1 MFVSGKINRLLNSKG
16 DMTKPPIKVL
26 FIDDCPEDR
35 EVYKRLLLKIPD
47 HEFIVAECPS
57 AEEGL
62 KLIGLD
68 SPQILLLD
76 YMLPDQNGLSFLK
89 TLKEIKF
96 AGVVIMLTGEGD
108 ERVAVNALKEGAHD
122 YLVKGEDLKTIFG
135 RTILSALRVNDLDQQ
150 QMHVQDMLKDYTKKL
165 EESNKSLK
173 IEVEKRN
180 KVEKSI
186 LSTMDFLRLIMDNIS
201 DGVIVLDK
209 EDKVVAS
216 NPAVQKI
223 FGFNFS
229 ELEDKPIQNLIP
241 EINEFEPFLAT
252 KNPQQP
258 IEPKLHEVPC
268 EQEGVRKDGTKL
280 PIHMEVNEMTSSDN
294 EVLILTIRD
303 ITEQKDNEHEL
314 MRAKNKA
321 EKTNQAKSEFITR
334 MSHELRTP
342 MNAILGFSQLLE
354 EDTDEAL
361 TEVQTARVNLIHQAG
376 IHLLNMINDVLDL
389 AKIEAGKIDIL
400 MESFDLNAL
409 LRTSMAMI
417 QPLAEEKN
425 ITIINKAIDDKPVA
439 VKADKVRL
447 KQVLLNLLSN
457 AIKYNNEG
465 GSVTLELE
473 RDPDMNIWIHV
484 IDTGHGIPEEKH
496 LQAFEAFNRLD
507 AVDSDVEGSGIGLA
521 LSQLLMDLMKGDIA
535 LESSPGKGSRF
546 SLKVLH
552 AEVLESEKAKQ
563 EPPPAET
570 HHKNTYTLLYVED
583 NLANLNLVKQIVNK
597 KKNIHLL
604 SATRAKEGIDLARTA
619 KPDLILMDI
628 NMPEMNG
635 IQAFK
640 ELQKMQE
647 TRDIPVIAISANAM
661 ESDIDQALETGFTA
675 YLTKPLNIS
684 NFLEV
689 IEKHLIAK
697 VSEATT

>member
-1 MFVSGKINRLLNSKG
+1 
-16 DMTKPPIKVL
+16 MTKPPIKVL

-35 EVYKRLLLKIPD
+35 EVYKRLLRKIPD
-47 HEFIVAECPS
+47 HEFMVAECES

-68 SPQILLLD
+68 SPSILLLD
-76 YMLPDQNGLSFLK
+76 YMLPDLNGLDFLK

-96 AGVVIMLTGEGD
+96 NGVVIMLTGEGD

-122 YLVKGEDLKTIFG
+122 YLVKSEDLKTLFG
-135 RTILSALRVNDLDQQ
+135 RTILSALRVNDMDQQ
-150 QMHVQDMLKDYTKKL
+150 QVYVQSMLQEYTKKL

-173 IEVEKRN
+173 IEVNKRN

-216 NPAVQKI
+216 NPAVQEI
-223 FGFNFS
+223 FGFKFS
-229 ELEDKPIQNLIP
+229 ELEGKPIQNLILG
-241 EINEFEPFLAT
+241 INKFEPFLAT

-258 IEPKLHEVPC
+258 IEPKLHDVLC
-268 EQEGVRKDGTKL
+268 EQEGLRNDGTKF
-280 PIHMEVNEMTSSDN
+280 PIYLEVNEMTSN
-294 EVLILTIRD
+294 EKDVLILTIRD
-303 ITEQKDNEHEL
+303 ITKQKENELEL
-314 MRAKNKA
+314 MRAKDKA
-321 EKTNQAKSEFITR
+321 EKTNQAKSEFISR

-354 EDTDEAL
+354 NDADEAL
-361 TEVQTARVNLIHQAG
+361 SEVQSSRVNLIHQAG
-376 IHLLNMINDVLDL
+376 IHLLNLINDVLDL
-389 AKIEAGKIDIL
+389 AKIEAGKIDL
-400 MESFDLNAL
+400 QMESFDLNDL
-409 LRTSMAMI
+409 LRISMAMI

-425 ITIINKAIDDKPVA
+425 IAIINKAIDDKPIA

-473 RDPDMNIWIHV
+473 RGPNKNIWIHV
-484 IDTGHGIPEEKH
+484 IDTGYGIPEEKQV
-496 LQAFEAFNRLD
+496 QAFEPFNRLD
-507 AVDSDVEGSGIGLA
+507 AADSEVEGSGIGLA
-521 LSQLLMDLMKGDIA
+521 LSKLLMELMGGNIA

-546 SLKVLH
+546 SIKVLH
-552 AEVLESEKAKQ
+552 AEVLGNKAAVQ
-563 EPPPAET
+563 EPPPKENSTAKT
-570 HHKNTYTLLYVED
+570 HHKDNYTLLYVED
-583 NLANLNLVKQIVNK
+583 NPSNLSLVKQIVSQ

-604 SATRAKEGIDLARTA
+604 SATRARQGIELARTT

-647 TRDIPVIAISANAM
+647 TKDIPVIAISANAM
-661 ESDIDQALETGFTA
+661 EADIDRALETGFTA
-675 YLTKPLNIS
+675 YLTKPLKIS
-684 NFLEV
+684 HFLEV
-689 IEKHLIAK
+689 IDKHLIPK
-697 VSEATT
+697 VCQPTI

>member
-1 MFVSGKINRLLNSKG
+1 
-16 DMTKPPIKVL
+16 
-26 FIDDCPEDR
+26 
-35 EVYKRLLLKIPD
+35 
-47 HEFIVAECPS
+47 
-57 AEEGL
+57 
-62 KLIGLD
+62 
-68 SPQILLLD
+68 
-76 YMLPDQNGLSFLK
+76 MLQ
-89 TLKEIKF
+89 E
-96 AGVVIMLTGEGD
+96 
-108 ERVAVNALKEGAHD
+108 
-122 YLVKGEDLKTIFG
+122 
-135 RTILSALRVNDLDQQ
+135 
-150 QMHVQDMLKDYTKKL
+150 YTNKL
-165 EESNKSLK
+165 EESNRSLK

-223 FGFNFS
+223 FGFKFS
-229 ELEDKPIQNLIP
+229 ELEGKPIQNLIP
-241 EINEFEPFLAT
+241 EINKFEPFLAT
-252 KNPQQP
+252 KAPQQP
-258 IEPKLHEVPC
+258 IEPKLHDALC
-268 EQEGVRKDGTKL
+268 EQEGLRNDGTKFPL
-280 PIHMEVNEMTSSDN
+280 NLEVNEMTSSDN
-294 EVLILTIRD
+294 DVLILTIRD

-314 MRAKNKA
+314 MRAKDEA
-321 EKTNQAKSEFITR
+321 EKTNKAKSEFITR

-354 EDTDEAL
+354 EDADEAL
-361 TEVQTARVNLIHQAG
+361 SEVQTARVNLIHQAG

-389 AKIEAGKIDIL
+389 AKIEAGKIDVL
-400 MESFDLNAL
+400 MESFDLNEL

-425 ITIINKAIDDKPVA
+425 ITIINKAIDEKPVA

-457 AIKYNNEG
+457 AVKYNSEG

-473 RDPDMNIWIHV
+473 RDPNMNIWIHV
-484 IDTGHGIPEEKH
+484 IDTGFGIPEEKH

-521 LSQLLMDLMKGDIA
+521 LSKLLMDLMDGDIA

-552 AEVLESEKAKQ
+552 AEVLESAGSKQ
-563 EPPPAET
+563 ESPSNENSGADISS
-570 HHKNTYTLLYVED
+570 NSTYTLLYVED
-583 NLANLNLVKQIVNK
+583 NSANLNLVKQIVHK

-604 SATRAKEGIDLARTA
+604 SATRAKEGIELARTA

-635 IQAFK
+635 IQAFQ
-640 ELQKMQE
+640 ELQKCQE
-647 TRDIPVIAISANAM
+647 TKDIPVIAISANAM
-661 ESDIDQALETGFTA
+661 ESDIDQALETGFAA
-675 YLTKPLNIS
+675 YLTKPLKIS

-689 IEKHLIAK
+689 IEKHLIGK
-697 VSEATT
+697 VSEATA